1 MRLASYGVLISG
13 LVLAPLTASGP
24 VMSGPTGAIT
34 GEIAVVKDG
43 SPKDDRS
50 RVVVYLEGLTSAPN
64 AHREVHQKDQTFS
77 PELTVVVKGET
88 VDFPND
94 DKIFHNV
101 FSLSEAAKF
110 DLGLYKSGVTKSV
123 SFDQVGVVDVYCN
136 IHPDMAAKVKVVE
149 NGFFAITD
157 RDGHFKI
164 DRVPPGKYPI
174 VAWPMYGDESRGEI
188 EVLPGGTATVKM
200 SVVEKARPRSHV
212 RKDGTPY
219 GRYK

>member
-1 MRLASYGVLISG
+1 MTLSSG
-13 LVLAPLTASGP
+13 
-24 VMSGPTGAIT
+24 
-34 GEIAVVKDG
+34 
-43 SPKDDRS
+43 
-50 RVVVYLEGLTSAPN
+50 YLEGLSGSTVGS
-64 AHREVHQKDQTFS
+64 RKEVHQKDQTFS

-101 FSLSEAAKF
+101 FSLSEVAKF

-123 SFDQVGVVDVYCN
+123 AFNQTGVVDVYCN
-136 IHPDMAAKVKVVE
+136 IHPEMAAKVKVLDS
-149 NGFFAITD
+149 GYFAVTGP
-157 RDGHFKI
+157 DGRFKI

-188 EVLPGGTATVKM
+188 EVTPGGNATVKL
-200 SVVEKARPRSHV
+200 SVVERARPRSHV

>member
-1 MRLASYGVLISG
+1 MRFASLGILTAG
-13 LVLAPLTASGP
+13 LVFAPLTMTGP
-24 VMSGPTGAIT
+24 VLSGPTGT
-34 GEIAVVKDG
+34 VSGEITVM
-43 SPKDDRS
+43 KDDAPKENRS
-50 RVVVYLEGLTSAPN
+50 RIVVYLEGLSSTPVG
-64 AHREVHQKDQTFS
+64 RKEVHQKDQTFS

-110 DLGLYKSGVTKSV
+110 DLGLYKAGTTKSV
-123 SFDQVGVVDVYCN
+123 AFNQTGVVDVYCN
-136 IHPDMAAKVKVVE
+136 IHPEMAAKVKVLDS
-149 NGFFAITD
+149 GFFSVTGP
-157 RDGHFKI
+157 DGHFQI

-174 VAWPMYGDESRGEI
+174 VAWPMFGDEARGEV
-188 EVLPGGTATVKM
+188 EVTPGGTATVKLT
-200 SVVEKARPRSHV
+200 VVEKERPRSHA